1 MEHTHNGFY
10 EELDELQKDGADDFG
25 FLENICISVCDI
37 HGNQLSTYD
46 LLHGYCTT
54 FATLLHKKYGY
65 TVYKI
70 EKKNGDYIHCFCTA
84 IWNGITY
91 YIDVRGI
98 TNNYDEFISE
108 FEDFVSKEESLQ
120 YTVPVE
126 NFKNDYPFAMELA
139 SKVESYFKEYY
150 DFELFQKETELMR
163 RLS

>member
-1 MEHTHNGFY
+1 MEYEHNGFY
-10 EELDELQKDGADDFG
+10 EELDELREDNVADFG
-25 FLENICISVCDI
+25 FLENICIGVCDT
-37 HGNQLSTYD
+37 HGNPLSTHD

-54 FATLLHKKYGY
+54 FAKLLHRKYGY
-65 TVYKI
+65 PVYKI
-70 EKKNGDYIHCFCTA
+70 EKKNGNYIHCFCTA

-120 YTVPVE
+120 CTVPVE
-126 NFKNDYPFAMELA
+126 NFKNSYPFAMRLA
-139 SKVESYFKEYY
+139 SNVESCFKEYY
-150 DFELFQKETELMR
+150 NFELFQRETELMR